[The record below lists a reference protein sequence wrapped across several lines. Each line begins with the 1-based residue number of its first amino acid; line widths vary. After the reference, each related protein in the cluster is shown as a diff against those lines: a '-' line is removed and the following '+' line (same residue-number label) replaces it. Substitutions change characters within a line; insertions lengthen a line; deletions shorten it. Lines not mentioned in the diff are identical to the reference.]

1 MFAVLILAIGISLD
15 GFAAGIAYGLRC
27 VRVPFISV
35 VIASLIS
42 GAAVWL
48 SMQAGSV
55 FGYYSSSVML
65 PGIGA
70 ALLVGLG
77 GWSMVQGRRQV
88 EALPPI
94 EEVRQED
101 DLIFNLRLQPFG
113 LVIQILREPLTA
125 DLDSSGVIS
134 GWEAL
139 LLGLALALD
148 AMGVGLAAA
157 LMGFPLVATCIS
169 VMTVSFLALSGG
181 LVVGRNL
188 VGKSGGGST
197 VLWRYLPG
205 SVLILIG
212 LWWFITSRG

>member
-27 VRVPFISV
+27 VRVPFTSV
-35 VIASLIS
+35 VIASSIS

-55 FGYYSSSVML
+55 FGHYSSSVML
-65 PGIGA
+65 PRLGA
-70 ALLVGLG
+70 ALLIGLG

-88 EALPPI
+88 EVLPPI
-94 EEVRQED
+94 EVVPEED
-101 DLIFNLRLQPFG
+101 DMIFNLRLQPFG

-125 DLDSSGVIS
+125 DLDCSGVIS

-169 VMTVSFLALSGG
+169 VMAVSFLALSGG
-181 LVVGRNL
+181 LLVGRKWA
-188 VGKSGGGST
+188 GKSDGPT
-197 VLWRYLPG
+197 TFWRYLPG
-205 SVLILIG
+205 CVLILMG
-212 LWWFITSRG
+212 LWWFVTARG